1 MEKKERDTEEKRV
14 LVENVNDE
22 FYLINTHIFRVT
34 LLSLDRNI
42 NQWNVHRT
50 AWVQKSILA
59 RNTFLT
65 FTTTARSRGKQ
76 QFPILIRS
84 FTVKILF
91 V

>member
-42 NQWNVHRT
+42 NQ
-50 AWVQKSILA
+50 
-59 RNTFLT
+59 
-65 FTTTARSRGKQ
+65 
-76 QFPILIRS
+76 
-84 FTVKILF
+84 
-91 V
+91 